1 MKPNDP
7 TPAEIE
13 QLTAE
18 IRATWTAAE
27 KMRRLRSNQR
37 PSVMLCDGRP
47 MTMASEDYDR
57 HHDAHEELRVCNIPA
72 RTS

>member
-1 MKPNDP
+1 MKTNDP
-7 TPAEIE
+7 SPAEIE

-18 IRATWTAAE
+18 IRSTWSPAE
-27 KMRRLRSNQR
+27 KMRRLRSDQR

-57 HHDAHEELRVCNIPA
+57 HHDARERLQEA
-72 RTS
+72 D